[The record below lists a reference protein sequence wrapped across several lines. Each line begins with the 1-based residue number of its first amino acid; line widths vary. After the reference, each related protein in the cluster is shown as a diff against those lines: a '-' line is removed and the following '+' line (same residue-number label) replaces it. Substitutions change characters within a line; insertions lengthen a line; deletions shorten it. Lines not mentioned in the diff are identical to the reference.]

1 MTEPPH
7 PTTFLLTDDTDL
19 DSFDAADL
27 LGIDPGE
34 VYPLLFTGELAGGP
48 TRSGWVRFPQ
58 WGIDDYLARHP
69 LPTS

>member
-1 MTEPPH
+1 VTEPPH

-34 VYPLLFTGELAGGP
+34 VYPP
-48 TRSGWVRFPQ
+48 VVHR
-58 WGIDDYLARHP
+58 
-69 LPTS
+69 